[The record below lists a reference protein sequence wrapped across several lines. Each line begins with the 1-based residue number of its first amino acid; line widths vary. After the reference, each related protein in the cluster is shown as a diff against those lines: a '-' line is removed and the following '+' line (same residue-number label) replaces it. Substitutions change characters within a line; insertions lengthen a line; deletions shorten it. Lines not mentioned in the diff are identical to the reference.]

1 MQRLTSAVI
10 ALFLFA
16 GFCAAQDASSEQ
28 SQSVAAAAKASQALI
43 RNDQMKDADI
53 RHLLEL
59 THAGEIATQT
69 MNAMEANM
77 RPLMIDAFPK
87 GEYREKLIALFFD
100 KFHAKIDVQQLLD
113 MAIPAYKKYY
123 SDEEIKQLISFY
135 QTPLGQKMLD
145 TAPKLVAET
154 QAAGQ
159 NWGAQL
165 GRECMQEVLAE
176 HPELANALENAT
188 KTAQAQK

>member
-1 MQRLTSAVI
+1 MQRLAHVVI

-16 GFCAAQDASSEQ
+16 AFCSAQETTSDS
-28 SQSVAAAAKASQALI
+28 SQSVAGAAKASQALI
-43 RNDQMKDADI
+43 KNDQMKDADI
-53 RHLLEL
+53 RRLLEL
-59 THAGEIATQT
+59 THAGELATQT

-87 GEYREKLIALFFD
+87 GEYREKLIGLFFD
-100 KFHAKIDVQQLLD
+100 KFHAKLDVQQLVD

-123 SDEEIKQLISFY
+123 SDEEIKQLIAFY
-135 QTPLGQKMLD
+135 QTPLGQKMMD
-145 TAPKLVAET
+145 VAPKLVAET

>member
-1 MQRLTSAVI
+1 VKN
-10 ALFLFA
+10 
-16 GFCAAQDASSEQ
+16 EQ
-28 SQSVAAAAKASQALI
+28 IKE
-43 RNDQMKDADI
+43 ADV
-53 RHLLEL
+53 RRLLEL
-59 THAGEIATQT
+59 THAGELATQT

-87 GEYREKLIALFFD
+87 GEYREKLISLFFD
-100 KFHAKIDVQQLLD
+100 KFHAKLDVQQLVD

-123 SDEEIKQLISFY
+123 SDEEIKQLIAFY

-145 TAPKLVAET
+145 VAPKLVAET

-159 NWGAQL
+159 TWGAQL

>member
-1 MQRLTSAVI
+1 MQRLAHVVI

-16 GFCAAQDASSEQ
+16 AFCSAQETTSDS
-28 SQSVAAAAKASQALI
+28 SQSVAGAAKASQALI
-43 RNDQMKDADI
+43 KNDQMKDADI
-53 RHLLEL
+53 RRLLEL
-59 THAGEIATQT
+59 THAGELATQT
-69 MNAMEANM
+69 MNAMEGNM

-87 GEYREKLIALFFD
+87 GEYREKLIGLFFD
-100 KFHAKIDVQQLLD
+100 KFHAKLDVQQLVD

-123 SDEEIKQLISFY
+123 SDEEIKQLIAFY
-135 QTPLGQKMLD
+135 QTPLGQKMMD
-145 TAPKLVAET
+145 VAPKLVAET